1 MLKRSLEQE
10 KIFEEIKNGTGNI
23 LVNAKA
29 GTGKCL
35 GKNTLVV
42 KSTGERVKVQDLV
55 VGDKLMGDDGTHR
68 TILST
73 TIGKGKLYKVT
84 VPSTNEF
91 FICNDEHILT
101 CTLGRN
107 TIPFDIS
114 INDVIN
120 NYEKSNKNIYETF
133 TKIKLYRHIYNIEFN
148 EADKTN
154 YYNMGYTFF
163 DKDYKNKSIITTLEN
178 RYDIISGLIDN
189 YFIPIKSTFKINFK
203 INKNIKLF
211 NTLLRSC
218 GYEYISGSK
227 VIKGDFTKLKL
238 RNKEYYNYLSINRGI
253 NNVDI
258 SLMYFNIEEYKKNGD
273 YYGFTLDGNGRFLI
287 NDFIVTH
294 NTTTIVNS
302 LDAIEEGKSIMMLAF
317 NKHIA
322 NELKE
327 RVPKRDKLFVS
338 TTHSLGWGALRKKYK
353 NATVDFDK
361 AFKVIRKKLTR
372 WNIREVDDVDQY
384 INMIKNLVDLCRVTL
399 TTKRSFIP
407 MLAQNHGYQIND
419 EDARRVLSVMED
431 MYNDTETFD
440 FVDMIYLPAIDNKI
454 WLFPNDYVFVDEC
467 VDGRSH
473 ILLKDDKIERIQ
485 DLYEKHI
492 DKNGNI
498 IDKDKLPYVLSYN
511 VEKQKNEYR
520 RISNIMYKGRK
531 RVTYISIV
539 NTYMFATPSHL
550 FYTTEGWR
558 EVKDLKYG
566 DAIISNEYNRFNN
579 AHYPDDEQV
588 DFLYSYL
595 LCFGLYESSNNR
607 YKFRF
612 YIKNKDKRR
621 FNFINKITPLYVKA
635 NVDRIKMT
643 EYSTV
648 MFYLNDKTYNKEYLI
663 KNMTI
668 KQLAISYIVS
678 YKYFKDI
685 DKYGFFISVN
695 TFDEMVYAK
704 ELFEQRFG
712 RIFDIKN
719 YIKSSYLIPRDQDWF
734 FDLIKEYIPKS
745 FKDIISEKYWP
756 ETGKYTYK
764 PNYSQQYCGTVGRI
778 RPENKMADV
787 YDITVEDNNNYFITS
802 VDSTSFRKR
811 SKDMIVGF
819 LTHNCQD
826 YNRAQQYMLNKIVK
840 KDKGRLI
847 SVGDPHQ
854 CQPKGT
860 KVLMSDGTEK
870 NIEDIVVGDRV
881 ISYERKHKSTFLGIY
896 CNEKYREKY
905 APKIEETS
913 KRLFNSKL
921 IVIESNNKTTKY
933 TENHRC
939 FVRFRKDKIKG
950 YVLYLMEYNGYFRIG
965 ITPLWTKDLN
975 GSLTMRAKSENAEK
989 FWLLNI
995 YETKSDAYF
1004 DEQYYSLIYGI
1015 PQMIF
1020 KYRMNGNSRQNVIDK
1035 FYSRFDK
1042 NKLYNSSLNLLKD
1055 FNRFY
1060 EYPIW
1065 VKNNK
1070 NYVSKVHMFQIHA
1083 CNIIQDYM
1091 EVIHFNENNISYRT
1105 HGNNKK
1111 RDKIIKPDYKKIDK
1125 LYYEEYNDYVYS
1137 LKVSKYESYVAD
1149 GILTHNSIYFFN
1161 GSSSDAFNWFRE
1173 KENTIELPLTTS
1185 YRSAKSIIQL
1195 AQTLVPQIQFKHDA
1209 EDGEVREGS
1218 VLELAKPGD
1227 FVLARKNK
1235 PLVILLFDFL
1245 KRNQVATIRGNDIGN
1260 KIAETLKKYK
1270 SISELDKGL
1279 TTKLNDMRDNLIN
1292 NLGVIDYRSDQ
1303 RYISLDDNI
1312 GIIRFL
1318 MSNTGTIEKII
1329 HKISLIF
1336 SDNPQGIILSTIHK
1350 SKGLEADTV
1359 FIIKPDEIRLKT
1371 PVAEVAQQ
1379 EKNLEYIAY
1388 TRAKNTLIF
1397 DREWTDERD

>member
-10 KIFEEIKNGTGNI
+10 KIFEEIKNGNGNL

-133 TKIKLYRHIYNIEFN
+133 TKIKLYRHIYNIESDN
-148 EADKTN
+148 TNKTN
-154 YYNMGYTFF
+154 YYNIGHTFF
-163 DKDYKNKSIITTLEN
+163 DKDYKYKSITTTLEN

-189 YFIPIKSTFKINFK
+189 YFIPIKSTFKIKNK
-203 INKNIKLF
+203 ITKNITLF

-227 VIKGDFTKLKL
+227 VIKGDFSKLKL
-238 RNKEYYNYLSINRGI
+238 RNKEYYDYLSINRGI
-253 NNVDI
+253 NNI
-258 SLMYFNIEEYKKNGD
+258 ETSSLYFNIEEYKENGD

-302 LDAIEEGKSIMMLAF
+302 LEAIEEGKSIMMLAF

-854 CQPKGT
+854 
-860 KVLMSDGTEK
+860 
-870 NIEDIVVGDRV
+870 
-881 ISYERKHKSTFLGIY
+881 
-896 CNEKYREKY
+896 
-905 APKIEETS
+905 
-913 KRLFNSKL
+913 
-921 IVIESNNKTTKY
+921 
-933 TENHRC
+933 
-939 FVRFRKDKIKG
+939 
-950 YVLYLMEYNGYFRIG
+950 
-965 ITPLWTKDLN
+965 
-975 GSLTMRAKSENAEK
+975 
-989 FWLLNI
+989 
-995 YETKSDAYF
+995 
-1004 DEQYYSLIYGI
+1004 
-1015 PQMIF
+1015 
-1020 KYRMNGNSRQNVIDK
+1020 
-1035 FYSRFDK
+1035 
-1042 NKLYNSSLNLLKD
+1042 
-1055 FNRFY
+1055 
-1060 EYPIW
+1060 
-1065 VKNNK
+1065 
-1070 NYVSKVHMFQIHA
+1070 
-1083 CNIIQDYM
+1083 
-1091 EVIHFNENNISYRT
+1091 
-1105 HGNNKK
+1105 
-1111 RDKIIKPDYKKIDK
+1111 
-1125 LYYEEYNDYVYS
+1125 
-1137 LKVSKYESYVAD
+1137 
-1149 GILTHNSIYFFN
+1149 SIYFFN

-1350 SKGLEADTV
+1350 SKGLESDTV